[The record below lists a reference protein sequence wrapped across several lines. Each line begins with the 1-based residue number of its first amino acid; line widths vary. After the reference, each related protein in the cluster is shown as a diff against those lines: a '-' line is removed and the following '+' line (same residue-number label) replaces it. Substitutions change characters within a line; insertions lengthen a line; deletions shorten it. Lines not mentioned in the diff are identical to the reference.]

1 MNRRTVQRLL
11 AVASGAVALAVGN
24 ASLASAHHCYKESWA
39 DAAYAQISQG
49 NTAWMSLSDLGKQFL
64 VAPDELADCGYLVDE
79 AVTEWMDASGLTQEP
94 LIHSRATIGSG
105 AYYKKG
111 KEPGKI
117 RYLTEDQF
125 GHLTMLVF
133 EKLAENGCSLPDM
146 GGGEDA

>member
-11 AVASGAVALAVGN
+11 AVASGAVAIAVGN

-39 DAAYAQISQG
+39 DAAYAQLSQS
-49 NTAWMSLSDLGKQFL
+49 NTAWVSLSDMGKQFL
-64 VAPDELADCGYLVDE
+64 VAPDELEECGYLIDE
-79 AVTEWMDASGLTQEP
+79 AVAEFMDAHDLEQEP
-94 LIHSRATIGSG
+94 LIHSKATIGSG

-117 RYLTEDQF
+117 RYLTDDQF

-133 EKLAENGCSLPDM
+133 EKLEANGCSLPDM
-146 GGGEDA
+146 GGGEGA